1 MFIKKFAA
9 FALSCAMI
17 GTLTACGSAQTQS
30 QPETKK
36 EAESTAAETTAAET
50 TAAETT
56 AAEKSQGGN
65 KVGDF
70 PNNTITIIVPLAAGG
85 TTDIGARLLAEH
97 LSEYLDV
104 NVVVENQP
112 GAGCWMAWSGFIP
125 NEDYKDGYTICL
137 FNHNF
142 PIGELD
148 PDNPREYN
156 MDDIQPLVNQVLD
169 YNVMAIRPDETRF
182 HDLQSFIDY
191 AKENPVLIGSQ
202 AVGITDG
209 DSSTGEWFNKTF
221 GTQITTVP
229 LNGGSEARTM
239 FLAGDTD
246 VYFASVSEVAPDAQA
261 GVMKPVCVFYDE
273 RSSFLSDVPTIEEIL
288 GESYSTFAARF
299 YAYPQ
304 GVDKEIVD
312 FMTEAIQTVMASDAY
327 LEDMAELSMNL
338 DTTSGED
345 LKELISSIASLRK
358 EIWE

>member
-1 MFIKKFAA
+1 MFMKKFAA
-9 FALSCAMI
+9 LASACAMI
-17 GTLTACGSAQTQS
+17 GALTACGGTQS
-30 QPETKK
+30 QSQTEAKK
-36 EAESTAAETTAAET
+36 EAETVAETTAAET

-56 AAEKSQGGN
+56 AAESSQKAK

-70 PNNTITIIVPLAAGG
+70 PNKTMTIIVPLSAGG

-97 LSEYLDV
+97 LSDYLGV
-104 NVVVENQP
+104 NIVVENQP

-125 NEDYKDGYTICL
+125 NEDYKDGYTMCL

-209 DSSTGEWFNKTF
+209 DSTTGEWFNKTF

-229 LNGGSEARTM
+229 LNGGAEARTM

-246 VYFASVSEVAPDAQA
+246 VYFASVSEVAPDAA
-261 GVMKPVCVFYDE
+261 EGVMEPVCVFYDE
-273 RSSFLSDVPTIEEIL
+273 RSSFLPEVPTIKEVL
-288 GESYSTFAARF
+288 GVDYSTFAARF

-312 FMTEAIQTVMASDAY
+312 FMTESIQTVMASEAY
-327 LEDMAELSMNL
+327 LKDMAELSMNL

-345 LKELISSIASLRK
+345 LRELISSIGTLRK